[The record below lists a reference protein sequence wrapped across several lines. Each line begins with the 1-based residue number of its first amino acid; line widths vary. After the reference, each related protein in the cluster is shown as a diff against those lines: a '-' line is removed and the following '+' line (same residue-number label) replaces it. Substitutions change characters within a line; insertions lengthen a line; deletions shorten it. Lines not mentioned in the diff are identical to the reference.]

1 LSFLFVVALLS
12 SCLLPRPPAAP
23 CTTPQSHDSLQESSV
38 ADQYAIKA
46 MNSLFDMLE
55 RSFNLKA
62 EAPRADNSDLVWSS
76 NLKEAIAQRGK
87 TREAAA
93 KQRMQEMEQAEKDLL
108 KTVQETFDESEE
120 GTGLDD

>member
-1 LSFLFVVALLS
+1 MLIPFAL
-12 SCLLPRPPAAP
+12 PPAAP
-23 CTTPQSHDSLQESSV
+23 CTAPKSHDSLQESSV

-55 RSFNLKA
+55 RSFNSKA
-62 EAPRADNSDLVWSS
+62 EALRPDNADLVWSS
-76 NLKEAIAQRGK
+76 NLAEAIAQRGK

-93 KQRMQEMEQAEKDLL
+93 KQRIQEMGQAENDLL
-108 KTVQETFDESEE
+108 KTVQETFDESEK

>member
-1 LSFLFVVALLS
+1 M
-12 SCLLPRPPAAP
+12 P
-23 CTTPQSHDSLQESSV
+23 CTTPKSHDSLQESSV

-55 RSFNLKA
+55 RSFTLKA
-62 EAPRADNSDLVWSS
+62 EAPRADHADLVWSC
-76 NLKEAIAQRGK
+76 NLSEAIAQRGK

-108 KTVQETFDESEE
+108 TTVQETFHESEE